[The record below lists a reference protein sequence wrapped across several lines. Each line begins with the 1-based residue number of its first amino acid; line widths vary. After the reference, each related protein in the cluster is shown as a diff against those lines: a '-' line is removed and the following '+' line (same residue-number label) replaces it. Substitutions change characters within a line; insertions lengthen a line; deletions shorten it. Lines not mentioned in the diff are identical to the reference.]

1 MAMGRAL
8 EGAENTRFCSSH
20 TMARPPKNPLIPTR
34 HGVSPSCVALPLLPA
49 HERRWP
55 TLLDFLAERLPA
67 VDHEGWRQRLAAG
80 DVLDDAGRAMGTDSP
95 YLGGGRLYYW
105 RALDDEPVIPFE
117 ATVLF
122 RDPHLLVVD
131 KPHFLPV
138 TPTGRFVQQSLL
150 VRLKQSTGLHTLS
163 PIHRIDRETAG
174 LVLFSVQ
181 PQDRAAYQALFRERA
196 VDKVYEA
203 IAPFASAVAL
213 PRVHRSHMAEDPD
226 AFYRMTETGE
236 GEPNS
241 ETAITLLEQRGA
253 WARYRLEPVTGKRHQ
268 LRVHM
273 AALGLPLAG
282 DQFYP
287 RVLRGPG
294 EAEDFAAPLRLLA
307 QGIAFTDPVTGE
319 RRRFESQRQLTWPET
334 WHVYQPGARGS
345 GSAGPPGTPPGG

>member
-1 MAMGRAL
+1 MAMWMAQ
-8 EGAENTRFCSSH
+8 EGAENTRFCP
-20 TMARPPKNPLIPTR
+20 TRPMARPPKNPLIPTR

-49 HERRWP
+49 HERRWSN
-55 TLLDFLAERLPA
+55 LLEFLAERLPA
-67 VDHEGWRQRLAAG
+67 VDQEGWRQRLEAG
-80 DVLDDAGRAMGTDSP
+80 DVLDEAGRSMGADSP

-122 RDPHLLVVD
+122 QDPHLLVVD

-150 VRLKQSTGLHTLS
+150 VRLKRSTGLHTLS

-174 LVLFSVQ
+174 LVLLSVR
-181 PQDRAAYQALFRERA
+181 PQDRAAYQALFRDRA

-203 IAPFASAVAL
+203 IAPFAASVAL
-213 PRVHRSHMAEDPD
+213 PRVHRSHMAEDPE
-226 AFYRMTETGE
+226 AFYRMTETD

-241 ETAITLLEQRGA
+241 ETAIALLEQRGA
-253 WARYRLEPVTGKRHQ
+253 WARYQLEPVTGKRHQ

-287 RVLRGPG
+287 RVLRGPE
-294 EAEDFAAPLRLLA
+294 EAEDFANPLRLLA
-307 QGIAFTDPVTGE
+307 RGIGFNDPVTRE
-319 RRRFESQRQLTWPET
+319 RRRFESGLDLEWPS
-334 WHVYQPGARGS
+334 PI
-345 GSAGPPGTPPGG
+345 